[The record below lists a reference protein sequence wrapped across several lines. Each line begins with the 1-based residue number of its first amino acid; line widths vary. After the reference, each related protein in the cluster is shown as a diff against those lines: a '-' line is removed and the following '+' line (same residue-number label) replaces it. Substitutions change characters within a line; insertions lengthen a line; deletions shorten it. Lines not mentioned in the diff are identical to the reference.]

1 MGKISHKLSRKLSI
15 GIMLL
20 AVPIFVLSLGFFYY
34 QSLRLI
40 RQEAVK
46 DSNSILQTTLMRV
59 RGYMGSIETSTS
71 ANAWM
76 LEEYFTPDSL
86 ESISRR
92 IVALNPHVLSCSVCT
107 TPEAMPQYQHGFSVY
122 TIEEDGAITTT
133 RETEYDYFDKVW
145 YKAPVTT
152 GKAGWVEPFSGHT
165 EGTIDHNEAVATY
178 CQPLRSETGQIIG
191 VLAIDF
197 SFKHLAKTINN
208 AERTYPHAYFVL
220 TGDKGRFFVHS
231 DTTKLF
237 RKTIYTD
244 ADPSLHADRI
254 ALGYEMAEG
263 KQGTMHVMVNDTL
276 CHVCYHPVPGTDWSL
291 ALVCPDSE
299 VLTGY
304 RKMGAVIIG
313 LIFLGLL
320 AILWLTNHVVKQTIS
335 PIHQLLETTQLIAD
349 GNYDATI
356 PLSHQ
361 NDDIGRL
368 QNSFAVMQQK
378 LSSHMGSIH
387 DTADAIKRRNEQRAR
402 DMKLAEETI
411 QQKNSFVQN
420 LSHQIRTPLN
430 IIIGFANVFNENINA
445 RSKGTLHDPFE
456 EENTKDITRMM
467 KHNAIH
473 LKRMIIM
480 LFDCSSTTGEE
491 ELMRNRNEEM
501 SCNEVARAS
510 IDYTVELFTH
520 RVNIQF
526 DTELPDGMMILSNRL
541 YVMRIIRELLVNAAK
556 YSDGRHISL
565 HVSQTESSV
574 RFTIQDTGPGLDG
587 DVDELLF
594 KPFVKIDELSD
605 GLGIGLALTK
615 RHCMSLGGDL
625 YYDAYYKDGCRFIV
639 VLPK

>member
-20 AVPIFVLSLGFFYY
+20 AIPIFVLSLGFFYY

-46 DSNSILQTTLMRV
+46 DSNSILQTTLMHV

-133 RETEYDYFDKVW
+133 RETEYDYFDKEW
-145 YKAPVTT
+145 YKTPVTT
-152 GKAGWVEPFSGHT
+152 GKAGWVEPFSRHT

-208 AERTYPHAYFVL
+208 AERTSPHAYFVL
-220 TGDKGRFFVHS
+220 TGDKGRFFVHP

-244 ADPSLHADRI
+244 ADPRLHADRI

-263 KQGTMHVMVNDTL
+263 KQGTGHVMVNDTL

-349 GNYDATI
+349 GNYDAAI

-368 QNSFAVMQQK
+368 QNSFAIMQQK

-387 DTADAIKRRNEQRAR
+387 DAADAIKRRNEQRSR

-430 IIIGFANVFNENINA
+430 IIIGFANVLNENINA

-510 IDYTVELFTH
+510 IDYTLELFTH

-587 DVDELLF
+587 DVDELLL

-625 YYDAYYKDGCRFIV
+625 IYDAYYKDGCRFIV
-639 VLPK
+639 ILPK